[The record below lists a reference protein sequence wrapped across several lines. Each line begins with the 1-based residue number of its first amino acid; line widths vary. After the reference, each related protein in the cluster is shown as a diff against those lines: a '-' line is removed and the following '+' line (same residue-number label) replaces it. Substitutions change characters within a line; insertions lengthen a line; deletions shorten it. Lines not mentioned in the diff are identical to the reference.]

1 MVTPLLT
8 DMARLIQSWWKLDR
22 VRISPREGRLLRL
35 KPPCVVVVEDR
46 PAEVLARTLARTST
60 GASATTIAGEEGSFT
75 DTSSIEVVYDC
86 RSVAGSCRLRLAIA
100 PGGTLEAVYWTS
112 DGRERRIDEESVEVY
127 SG

>member
-8 DMARLIQSWWKLDR
+8 DMARLLRSWWKIDR

-46 PAEVLARTLARTST
+46 PAEVLARTLGRNST
-60 GASATTIAGEEGSFT
+60 ATIAGNEEWIS
-75 DTSSIEVVYDC
+75 VVYDC
-86 RSVAGSCRLRLAIA
+86 RSVAGSCRLRLSVA
-100 PGGTLEAVYWTS
+100 PGGTLEAVYWTT
-112 DGRERRIDEESVEVY
+112 DGQERWVTEESVEVY